1 MNALCGNSPGLL
13 TKPCILDNLPLLN
26 ALNTQPFLAIQ
37 FSNGALVMLVAAFIF
52 LILLFF
58 ISGAEVALFSLN
70 YKDISVLKK
79 KKHAAA
85 RKIVFF
91 LENPKTLLGA
101 LTIANSFITIA
112 IIILL
117 NQVIEQMVSGNN
129 YSWVLIMLIKILI
142 IVLIVVL
149 FGQVLPKVW
158 ASHYNLRFAYYSSF
172 AVDITYSLFRGI
184 SKPLIRVSDSLEQRF
199 AGKEKTRVDGEL
211 LDYAIDE
218 LPEHEATQEEKK
230 MLKGIRKFGNTTVK
244 QVMRPR
250 LEVSGIPMNISFPE
264 LLKKIEELHYSRL
277 PVYEHTLDEIKGVI
291 HTKDILPY
299 SSLQEHDWQTL
310 IRPTY
315 FVHEQKM
322 IEDLLQE
329 FRSRHIHFAVV
340 VDEFGGTS
348 GIVTLEDILEE
359 VIGEI
364 KDEFDDEEPNLQHSE
379 DGSFAIDGRMMIND
393 MCRLIGLP
401 VDTFDA
407 VRGGSD
413 SVGGLILEIN
423 EEIPQQND
431 VINWNQFD
439 FTITEV
445 EKNRV
450 KKVKLTIRPL

>member
-1 MNALCGNSPGLL
+1 M
-13 TKPCILDNLPLLN
+13 DNLPLLQ
-26 ALNTQPFLAIQ
+26 AFNTNSFLAIQ
-37 FSNGALVMLVAAFIF
+37 FSNGALVMLVAAFVFI
-52 LILLFF
+52 ILLFF

-184 SKPLIRVSDSLEQRF
+184 SKPLIKISDSLEQRF
-199 AGKEKTRVDGEL
+199 SGKNKPRVDGEL
-211 LDYAIDE
+211 LDYAIDA
-218 LPEHEATQEEKK
+218 LPEGEATQEEKK

-250 LEVSGIPMNISFPE
+250 LEVSGIPINLSFLE
-264 LLKKIEELHYSRL
+264 LMKKIEELHYSRL
-277 PVYEHTLDEIKGVI
+277 PVYENTLDEIKGVI

-299 SSLQEHDWQTL
+299 TSLQDHNWQSM
-310 IRPTY
+310 IRTTY

-329 FRSRHIHFAVV
+329 FRSKHMHFAVV

-364 KDEFDDEEPNLQHSE
+364 KDEFDDEEPNFQRIDDQH
-379 DGSFAIDGRMMIND
+379 FIIDGRMMIND
-393 MCRLIGLP
+393 MCRLIGLQ

-407 VRGGSD
+407 VRGDSD

-423 EEIPQQND
+423 EEIPKQND
-431 VINWNQFD
+431 VIKWNQFD